1 MTTKWIGGAAAVLA
15 LGLVVV
21 AQPPVAAQGGNG
33 GAQWATTWHTAVVP
47 RAAMPPQQGQGQ
59 PPLNVNN
66 QTLRQIVHVTLGGDR
81 IRLVLSNAFGTEP
94 LMVGAAGVALRQK
107 DAVIAAGSSRPV
119 TFDGRRAVSIPP
131 GAVMLSD
138 AVALP
143 VPALT
148 DLVVDIHI
156 PGDTGAG
163 TSPLTTHG
171 NARQTSYVSTA
182 GNHVGAAE
190 LPVATTTA
198 GWFFLTR
205 VEVAAT
211 GPVGVIAG
219 LGDSITE
226 GNGSTPDTNGRWP
239 DYLAKRLMARTGPLD
254 SARDRPKFG
263 FANGGIGGNRVLSGG
278 TPNALARF
286 DRDVLAQPGVTHVVF
301 TEGINDLRITAQNPN
316 SIPLADLIAG
326 HKQVIE
332 RARAAGLKIYGG
344 TLVPYEGT
352 MGWTKETEEIRVALN
367 TWIKTSKAYD
377 AFIDF
382 DAAIRDPA
390 QPSRILAKF
399 DSGDH
404 LHPNNAGY
412 EAMANAIDL
421 ALFTV
426 GAPVRTTNT
435 R

>member
-1 MTTKWIGGAAAVLA
+1 
-15 LGLVVV
+15 
-21 AQPPVAAQGGNG
+21 
-33 GAQWATTWHTAVVP
+33 
-47 RAAMPPQQGQGQ
+47 
-59 PPLNVNN
+59 
-66 QTLRQIVHVTLGGDR
+66 
-81 IRLVLSNAFGTEP
+81 
-94 LMVGAAGVALRQK
+94 VALRQK
-107 DAVIAAGSSRPV
+107 DAGIAAGSSRPL
-119 TFDGRRAVSIPP
+119 TFDGRRSVSIPP
-131 GAVMLSD
+131 GAVMVSD
-138 AVALP
+138 AVALT
-143 VPALT
+143 VPGLT
-148 DLVVDIHI
+148 DVVVDVHI
-156 PGDTGAG
+156 PGNTGAG
-163 TSPLTTHG
+163 PSPLTMHG
-171 NARQTSYVSTA
+171 NARQTSYVSTT

-190 LPVATTTA
+190 LPVKETTA
-198 GWFFLTR
+198 SWFFLTR

-211 GPVGVIAG
+211 GPAGVIAG

-239 DYLAKRLMARTGPLD
+239 DYLAKRLMARTGT
-254 SARDRPKFG
+254 KFG

-332 RARAAGLKIYGG
+332 RARAAGLRIYGG

-352 MGWTKETEEIRVALN
+352 MGWTKETEETRVALN
-367 TWIKTSKAYD
+367 NWIRTSKAYD
-377 AFIDF
+377 AVIDF
-382 DAAIRDPA
+382 DAAIRDPG

-421 ALFTV
+421 TLFSF
-426 GAPVRTTNT
+426 
-435 R
+435 

>member
-1 MTTKWIGGAAAVLA
+1 MTMKLMRGAAAALV
-15 LGLVVV
+15 LGLVAVSQSP
-21 AQPPVAAQGGNG
+21 ATAQGGNG
-33 GAQWATTWHTAVVP
+33 GAQWVTTWHTAVVP

-59 PPLNVNN
+59 PPLNFNN
-66 QTLRQIVHVTLGGDR
+66 QTLRQIVHVSLGGDR
-81 IRLVLSNAFGTEP
+81 IRVVLSNAFGTEP

-107 DAVIAAGSSRPV
+107 DAVIAAGSSRPL
-119 TFDGRRAVSIPP
+119 TFDGRRSVSIPP
-131 GAVMLSD
+131 GAVILSD
-138 AVALP
+138 PVALP
-143 VPALT
+143 VSALA
-148 DLVVDIHI
+148 DVVVDVHI
-156 PGDTGAG
+156 PGDTGAR

-171 NARQTSYVSTA
+171 NARQTSYVSTT

-190 LPVATTTA
+190 LPVASTTQS
-198 GWFFLTR
+198 WFFLTSI
-205 VEVAAT
+205 EVAAT
-211 GPVGVIAG
+211 GPAGVIAG

-239 DYLAKRLMARTGPLD
+239 DVLAKRLAARAGPT
-254 SARDRPKFG
+254 FG
-263 FANGGIGGNRVLSGG
+263 IANGGIGGNRVLSGG

-286 DRDVLAQPGVTHVVF
+286 DRDVLAQPGVTHVIF

-326 HKQVIE
+326 HKQIIE
-332 RARAAGLKIYGG
+332 RARAHGLTIYGG

-352 MGWTKETEEIRVALN
+352 QGWTKETDETRIALN
-367 TWIKTSKAYD
+367 NWIRTSKAYD
-377 AFIDF
+377 AVIDF

-412 EAMANAIDL
+412 EAMAHAIDL
-421 ALFTV
+421 ALFTA
-426 GAPVRTTNT
+426 GAPARTTNT

>member
-1 MTTKWIGGAAAVLA
+1 MAIAFVRAATAALVLA
-15 LGLVVV
+15 LVVV
-21 AQPPVAAQGGNG
+21 SSPAAWAQGGNG
-33 GAQWATTWHTAVVP
+33 PRWVTTWHTAVVP

-59 PPLNVNN
+59 PPLNFNN
-66 QTLRQIVHVTLGGDR
+66 QTLRQIVHVSLGGDR
-81 IRLVLSNAFGTEP
+81 IRVVLSNAFGTEP

-107 DAVIAAGSSRPV
+107 DAVIAAGSSRPL
-119 TFDGRRAVSIPP
+119 TFDGRRSVSIPP

-138 AVALP
+138 AVALA
-143 VPALT
+143 VPNLA
-148 DLVVDIHI
+148 DVVVDVHI
-156 PGDTGAG
+156 PGNTAEG

-171 NARQTSYVSTA
+171 NGRQTSYVSTT

-190 LPVATTTA
+190 LPLATTMP

-205 VEVAAT
+205 VEVSAV

-226 GNGSTPDTNGRWP
+226 GNGSPPDTNGRWP
-239 DYLAKRLMARTGPLD
+239 DYLAKRLMARTG
-254 SARDRPKFG
+254 PKFG

-286 DRDVLAQPGVTHVVF
+286 DRDVLAQPGVTHVIF
-301 TEGINDLRITAQNPN
+301 TEGINDIRITAQNPN

-326 HKQVIE
+326 HKQIIE

-367 TWIKTSKAYD
+367 TWIRTSKAYD
-377 AFIDF
+377 AVIDF

-390 QPSRILAKF
+390 QPSRMLAKF

-421 ALFTV
+421 GLFTV
-426 GAPVRTTNT
+426 GARTTGT

>member
-1 MTTKWIGGAAAVLA
+1 MRGTVAAIVI
-15 LGLVVV
+15 GLVTVS
-21 AQPPVAAQGGNG
+21 QLPVAAQGGG
-33 GAQWATTWHTAVVP
+33 QWVTTWHTAVVP

-59 PPLNVNN
+59 PPLNFNN
-66 QTLRQIVHVTLGGDR
+66 QTLRQIVHVSVGGER
-81 IRLVLSNAFGTEP
+81 IRVVLSNAFGTEP
-94 LMVGAAGVALRQK
+94 LTIGAAGAALRQK

-119 TFDGRRAVSIPP
+119 MFDGRRAVSIPP

-138 AVALP
+138 PIALT
-143 VPALT
+143 VPALS
-148 DLVVDIHI
+148 DLVVDIHL

-171 NARQTSYVSTA
+171 NARQTSYVSNT

-190 LPVATTTA
+190 LPVATTTQS
-198 GWFFLTR
+198 WFFLTR
-205 VEVAAT
+205 VDVAAA

-239 DYLAKRLMARTGPLD
+239 DYLAKRLMARQG
-254 SARDRPKFG
+254 PKFG

-301 TEGINDLRITAQNPN
+301 TEGINDIRITAQNPRPV
-316 SIPLADLIAG
+316 PLVELIAG
-326 HKQVIE
+326 HKQIIE
-332 RARAAGLKIYGG
+332 RARGAGLKIYGG

-352 MGWTKETEEIRVALN
+352 QGWAKESEEMRNALN
-367 TWIKTSKAYD
+367 TWIRTSKAYD
-377 AFIDF
+377 AVIDF
-382 DAAIRDPA
+382 DAAIRDPQ
-390 QPSRILAKF
+390 QPSRIHPKF

-412 EAMANAIDL
+412 EAMANAVDL
-421 ALFTV
+421 ALFTI
-426 GAPVRTTNT
+426 GTPARGTGT

>member
-1 MTTKWIGGAAAVLA
+1 MTMTSIRGAAAALV
-15 LGLVVV
+15 LGLVV
-21 AQPPVAAQGGNG
+21 ACQPPLGAQGGNG
-33 GAQWATTWHTAVVP
+33 AQWVTTWHTAVVP
-47 RAAMPPQQGQGQ
+47 RAAMPPQQAQGQ
-59 PPLNVNN
+59 PPLNFNN
-66 QTLRQIVHVTLGGDR
+66 QTLRQIVHVSLGGDR
-81 IRLVLSNAFGTEP
+81 IRVVLSNAFGTEP

-107 DAVIAAGSSRPV
+107 DAVILAGSSRPLM
-119 TFDGRRAVSIPP
+119 FDGRRSVSIPP

-138 AVALP
+138 PIALP
-143 VPALT
+143 VPALA
-148 DLVVDIHI
+148 DVVVDVHI

-163 TSPLTTHG
+163 TSPLTMHG
-171 NARQTSYVSTA
+171 NARQTSYVSNP
-182 GNHVGAAE
+182 GNHVGAGE
-190 LPVATTTA
+190 LPVATTTQS
-198 GWFFLTR
+198 WFFLTR

-239 DYLAKRLMARTGPLD
+239 DFLAKRLMARTG
-254 SARDRPKFG
+254 PKFG

-301 TEGINDLRITAQNPN
+301 TEGINDLRITQQNPN

-326 HKQVIE
+326 HKQIIQ
-332 RARAAGLKIYGG
+332 RARAHGLKIYGG

-352 MGWTKETEEIRVALN
+352 PGWTKETEATRVALN
-367 TWIKTSKAYD
+367 NWIRTSKAYD
-377 AFIDF
+377 AVIDF
-382 DAAIRDPA
+382 DAAIRDPG
-390 QPSRILAKF
+390 QPSRMLAKF

-426 GAPVRTTNT
+426 GAPARGT

>member
-1 MTTKWIGGAAAVLA
+1 MALTFGPALFRVAATALVLA
-15 LGLVVV
+15 LVIVS
-21 AQPPVAAQGGNG
+21 QPPAAAQVGT
-33 GAQWATTWHTAVVP
+33 QWVTTWHTAVVP
-47 RAAMPPQQGQGQ
+47 RAAMPAQQGQGQ
-59 PPLNVNN
+59 PPLNFNN
-66 QTLRQIVHVTLGGDR
+66 QTIRQIVHISLGGDR
-81 IRLVLSNAFGTEP
+81 IRAVLSNAFGTEP

-107 DAVIAAGSSRPV
+107 DAVIAAGSSRPL
-119 TFDGRRAVSIPP
+119 TFDGRRSVSIPP

-143 VPALT
+143 VPHLA
-148 DLVVDIHI
+148 DVVVDLHI
-156 PGDTGAG
+156 PGNTGEG
-163 TSPLTTHG
+163 MSPLTTHG
-171 NARQTSYVSTA
+171 NARQTNYVSTA
-182 GNHVGAAE
+182 GNHVGAAD
-190 LPVATTTA
+190 LPVATTTP

-205 VEVAAT
+205 VEVSAA

-239 DYLAKRLMARTGPLD
+239 DYLAKRLMARKG
-254 SARDRPKFG
+254 AMFG

-301 TEGINDLRITAQNPN
+301 TEGINDLRITAQNHN
-316 SIPLADLIAG
+316 SIPLADLIYG

-352 MGWTKETEEIRVALN
+352 MGWSKETEEIRVALN
-367 TWIKTSKAYD
+367 NWIKTSKAYD
-377 AFIDF
+377 AVIDF
-382 DAAIRDPA
+382 DAAIRDPG

-421 ALFTV
+421 ALFTLNT
-426 GAPVRTTNT
+426 RTTGT

>member
-1 MTTKWIGGAAAVLA
+1 MAMQFVRGAATALV

-21 AQPPVAAQGGNG
+21 SQPPAAAQGG
-33 GAQWATTWHTAVVP
+33 GAQWVTTWHTAVVP

-59 PPLNVNN
+59 PPLNFNN
-66 QTLRQIVHVTLGGDR
+66 QTLRQVVHVSLGGDR
-81 IRLVLSNAFGTEP
+81 IRVVLSNAFGTEP

-119 TFDGRRAVSIPP
+119 TFDGRRSVSIPP

-138 AVALP
+138 TVALP

-148 DLVVDIHI
+148 DVVVDIHV

-163 TSPLTTHG
+163 ASPLTTHG

-190 LPVATTTA
+190 LPVATTTP

-239 DYLAKRLMARTGPLD
+239 DYLAKRLMARTG
-254 SARDRPKFG
+254 PKFG

-326 HKQVIE
+326 HKQIIE

-367 TWIKTSKAYD
+367 NWIKTGKAYD

-426 GAPVRTTNT
+426 TARATGT

>member
-1 MTTKWIGGAAAVLA
+1 MAMTFGQVLFRGAAAA
-15 LGLVVV
+15 LVIALVVV
-21 AQPPVAAQGGNG
+21 SPPPAAAQGHTR
-33 GAQWATTWHTAVVP
+33 WVTTWHTAVVP
-47 RAAMPPQQGQGQ
+47 RAAMPAQQGQGQ
-59 PPLNVNN
+59 PPLNFSN
-66 QTLRQIVHVTLGGDR
+66 QTLRQIVHVSLGGDR
-81 IRLVLSNAFGTEP
+81 IRVVLSNAFGTEP
-94 LMVGAAGVALRQK
+94 LTIGAAGVALRQK
-107 DAVIAAGSSRPV
+107 AAAIIAGSSR
-119 TFDGRRAVSIPP
+119 TLMFDGRPSVSIPP
-131 GAVMLSD
+131 GAVYISD
-138 AVALP
+138 PVALM
-143 VPALT
+143 VPALS

-156 PGDTGAG
+156 PGNTGAG
-163 TSPLTTHG
+163 MSPLTTHG
-171 NARQTSYVSTA
+171 NARQTSYVSNT

-190 LPVATTTA
+190 LPVATETQS
-198 GWFFLTR
+198 WWFLTR
-205 VEVAAT
+205 AEVAAT
-211 GPVGVIAG
+211 GQVGVIAG

-239 DYLAKRLMARTGPLD
+239 DYLAKRLAARGG
-254 SARDRPKFG
+254 AKFG

-352 MGWTKETEEIRVALN
+352 IGWSKETEEIRVSLN
-367 TWIKTSKAYD
+367 NWIKTSKAYD
-377 AFIDF
+377 AVIDF
-382 DAAIRDPA
+382 DAAIRDPG

-421 ALFTV
+421 ALFT
-426 GAPVRTTNT
+426 R
-435 R
+435 